1 MKKLSQTLNTL
12 GIALSCWLLSL
23 HPALAALPTTT
34 APTTNTT
41 ASNFLDNFKFY
52 ARDAGLLAGLL
63 LALAALIWIGYH
75 ILQDLHEVRTGRK
88 EMGQLALSVVAGG
101 VALLMVIYL
110 ANQASTIIT

>member
-1 MKKLSQTLNTL
+1 MKKLFRSFNRF
-12 GIALSCWLLSL
+12 GIALTCWLLTL

-34 APTTNTT
+34 PPTTTST
-41 ASNFLDNFKFY
+41 ASNFLNNFKFY

-75 ILQDLHEVRTGRK
+75 ILQDLHEVRTGNK

-110 ANQASTIIT
+110 ANQAATIIT